1 MPLYMDVHI
10 VPGVKATGVAQAHQL
25 DLVHQDEYNCKCMT
39 YWIDEVR
46 ESVFC
51 LIEAPTKE
59 AVIEMHSKAHGL
71 VPNKVIEVSADI
83 VESFLGRIYD
93 PEEAET
99 TEDGLKVFTDPSF
112 RVLLVIQIADP
123 VLLQH
128 QLGKDVA
135 NELFKKQNE
144 IIRKNMKSCGGSDVE
159 HPGAGYIISFASA
172 GKAVS
177 CALSIHNEIPEK
189 DAEKLELKISIN
201 GGEPIEKSNK
211 LFGDTIQKAQY
222 MCAIAKYFQVA
233 MASTVKELVLK
244 DHFQNKENKFLTLSP
259 QDEAFL
265 TQLFNTLEEKWQDA
279 DFNFDDYSQAMA
291 MSKSQLYRKTISLTG
306 LSPNIFL
313 KEYRLEKAKELLR
326 KKTYNISQITFNSG
340 FTSPSYFTKCFK
352 TKYGLLP
359 HDYLDL
365 VQ

>member
-1 MPLYMDVHI
+1 
-10 VPGVKATGVAQAHQL
+10 
-25 DLVHQDEYNCKCMT
+25 
-39 YWIDEVR
+39 
-46 ESVFC
+46 
-51 LIEAPTKE
+51 
-59 AVIEMHSKAHGL
+59 
-71 VPNKVIEVSADI
+71 
-83 VESFLGRIYD
+83 
-93 PEEAET
+93 
-99 TEDGLKVFTDPSF
+99 
-112 RVLLVIQIADP
+112 
-123 VLLQH
+123 
-128 QLGKDVA
+128 
-135 NELFKKQNE
+135 
-144 IIRKNMKSCGGSDVE
+144 
-159 HPGAGYIISFASA
+159 
-172 GKAVS
+172 
-177 CALSIHNEIPEK
+177 
-189 DAEKLELKISIN
+189 
-201 GGEPIEKSNK
+201 
-211 LFGDTIQKAQY
+211 
-222 MCAIAKYFQVA
+222 VA

-359 HDYLDL
+359 NDYLDL